1 MLVSQLCLTLWDPMD
16 YVLPA
21 SSVHRILRARILK
34 FDAIPS
40 FRGSSWPK
48 VQTFVSHITQI
59 LYCLDHQGGPYIT
72 TDTPNVSPFQRKQSP
87 DDY

>member
-21 SSVHRILRARILK
+21 SSVHRILQARILK
-34 FDAIPS
+34 FDAIPF

-48 VQTFVSHITQI
+48 VQTFVSHFPQI
-59 LYCLDHQGGPYIT
+59 LYCLDHQGRPT
-72 TDTPNVSPFQRKQSP
+72 TIDGFASVISSNLAISN
-87 DDY
+87 